1 MEETKGKTL
10 QKITPF
16 LWFDSQAEEAAN
28 FYVSISRTR
37 RSVVSPATTTKA
49 PGPGRPKGSVMTV
62 VFELEGLEFTALNDG
77 PHFKFTEAISL
88 VVNCETQAEVDHFW
102 EKLSTGGPEVQCGC
116 LKDRFGL
123 SWQVVPVILG
133 EMLQDKD
140 PEKAKRV
147 MAAMLKM
154 RKISVDGLRRAYE
167 GRGSGTP

>member
-1 MEETKGKTL
+1 MPKTT

-28 FYVSISRTR
+28 FYVSIFKQSRIGVITR
-37 RSVVSPATTTKA
+37 YDDEGSKA
-49 PGPGRPKGSVMTV
+49 AGRPKGSVMTV
-62 VFELEGLEFTALNDG
+62 EFELDGQKFTALNGG

-88 VVNCETQAEVDHFW
+88 VVNCDDQKEVDHFW
-102 EKLSTGGPEVQCGC
+102 GKLSAGGQEVQCGW

-123 SWQVVPVILG
+123 SWQVVPTALI

-140 PEKAKRV
+140 PEKSKRT

-154 RKISVDGLRRAYE
+154 KKLDVDALKRAYA
-167 GRGSGTP
+167 GR